1 MHDVIV
7 VVKFHAFGL
16 VFGICFSLEVIVL
29 GSFVRCD
36 ARLKTFGG
44 GIDSWLCS
52 HFNKDNAGLTMY
64 CKG

>member
-16 VFGICFSLEVIVL
+16 VFGILFFLEVIVL

-44 GIDSWLCS
+44 GIDS
-52 HFNKDNAGLTMY
+52 
-64 CKG
+64 